1 MDERVGRSPH
11 DCHCRSNFVQDVR
24 ICTGSSD
31 GCFDENT
38 VFAGHRLIENKISV
52 RFNEPDRGEI
62 VIIND
67 PDLPE
72 RLIKRVVGLP
82 GETIHIAQW
91 RSLDRRH
98 SPGRALCQREDVPL
112 HAFNALHD
120 SGRPCICHGRQPG
133 TQHGQPFDG
142 RHSVGA
148 CRRNDGL
155 PRLAVVGIR
164 EFGLISCH
172 NTDIRGL
179 LFDVKMGDLG

>member
-11 DCHCRSNFVQDVR
+11 DRHCRSNFVQDVR

-38 VFAGHRLIENKISV
+38 VFAGHRLIENKKSV

-72 RLIKRVVGLP
+72 RLIEMGRRPSGGNDP
-82 GETIHIAQW
+82 YRQW

-98 SPGRALCQREDVPL
+98 CGRALCQREDVPL

-148 CRRNDGL
+148 CRGTTAFRL
-155 PRLAVVGIR
+155 LAVVGIR